1 VTGSEAGG
9 RGGPRRTGPP
19 GAAAGSRRPGVP
31 RRARDGGPGGGDGPR
46 GRTRQPGDD
55 HRSRDEPRFRNDPG
69 GRRAAGGRG
78 GPSDAARRPGRDTRP
93 PGGGRAGGRV
103 PPRTALRRGSPA
115 RRLQVTLLCI
125 GFALSLVAGRLVQLQ
140 GLDGSKYQALAEHQ
154 RLDSIPEPAV
164 RGSITTSDGTTLA
177 MSVPTDL
184 VFADPPLITA
194 AKASPAAVAAA
205 LAGPLGMTQSA
216 ILALLQNPTSKDYVV
231 LKQVVSST
239 VGARIAA
246 LNEPGIRLTSSYT
259 RAYPNGDLAA
269 NIVGFTNSDS
279 AGDLR
284 GEAGIE
290 QSYNSLLAGKDGLSE
305 VEVGTTGQPI
315 PVGEDKTQPMM
326 PGGNVRLTI
335 QADIQYVA
343 EQACAAQVRKVDA
356 ANCTA
361 VVMQPGTGK
370 ILALAQAPS
379 FNPAQPASVAAT
391 ADIPVSD
398 VFDPG
403 STAKV
408 ITVAAALEQGGQTP
422 MTPYTIPDQIVVDGF
437 PFHDGDYHPTERLT
451 VAGILAH
458 SSNVGM
464 VQVVQH
470 VPPQVQYQYYKAFGI
485 GEPSGLGLPAASN
498 GLLYPP
504 SKWWGDERYTMAFG
518 QGVAVTA
525 VQMASVYA
533 TIANGGVRV
542 EPSIVAGTTNAS
554 GQFVP
559 AQKPASH
566 RVLKTTTA
574 SELMAILQQVPYLDA
589 TLAYQ
594 PWGEIP
600 GYSIASKT
608 GTAQIAN
615 AAGCL
620 CTYGSSYIGIGPAS
634 APQLVVAVNVQDP
647 RKGGYFG
654 NEVAGPVFNKIMKF
668 ALQTLKIPP
677 DGAKRPDVR
686 LTAP

>member
-1 VTGSEAGG
+1 M
-9 RGGPRRTGPP
+9 
-19 GAAAGSRRPGVP
+19 
-31 RRARDGGPGGGDGPR
+31 
-46 GRTRQPGDD
+46 
-55 HRSRDEPRFRNDPG
+55 
-69 GRRAAGGRG
+69 
-78 GPSDAARRPGRDTRP
+78 
-93 PGGGRAGGRV
+93 
-103 PPRTALRRGSPA
+103 
-115 RRLQVTLLCI
+115 LCI
-125 GFALSLVAGRLVQLQ
+125 GFVLSLVAGRLIQLQ
-140 GLDGSKYQALAEHQ
+140 GVDGAKYQALAERQ
-154 RLDSIPEPAV
+154 RLHYIPEPAV
-164 RGSITTSDGTTLA
+164 RGSISTADGTTLA
-177 MSVPTDL
+177 MTVPTDL
-184 VFADPPLITA
+184 VYADPPMITA
-194 AKASPAAVAAA
+194 AKESLAAVAAA

-216 ILALLQNPTSKDYVV
+216 ILALLQYPTSKDYVV
-231 LKQVVSST
+231 LKRTVSST
-239 VGARIAA
+239 VGASIAA
-246 LNEPGIRLTSSYT
+246 LNEPGIDLTPSYT

-269 NIVGFTNSDS
+269 NVVGFTSVGS
-279 AGDLR
+279 SGDLR

-290 QSYNSLLAGKDGLSE
+290 QSYNSMLAGKDGRSE
-305 VEVGTTGQPI
+305 VEVGTTGQAI
-315 PVGEDKTQPMM
+315 PLGEDKTQPMM

-335 QADIQYVA
+335 QADIQYEA
-343 EQACAAQVRKVDA
+343 EQACAAQVRKVEAD
-356 ANCTA
+356 NCTA
-361 VVMQPGTGK
+361 VVMQPSTGR

-379 FNPAQPASVAAT
+379 FNPAYPSSVAAT
-391 ADIPVSD
+391 TDMPVAD

-408 ITVAAALEQGGQTP
+408 ITVAAALEHGGQTT
-422 MTPYTIPDQIVVDGF
+422 MTPYTIPYQIVVDGF
-437 PFHDGDYHPTERLT
+437 PFHDGDIHPTERLT

-470 VPPQVQYQYYKAFGI
+470 VTPQVQYQYFKAFGI

-498 GLLYPP
+498 GILYPP

-542 EPSIVAGTTNAS
+542 PPSIVAGTTSAS
-554 GQFVP
+554 GRFVP
-559 AQKPASH
+559 SPTPASH

-589 TLAYQ
+589 TLAYE

-620 CTYGSSYIGIGPAS
+620 CGEYGSSYIGIGPAS
-634 APQLVVAVNVQDP
+634 APKLVVAVNVQNP

-654 NEVAGPVFNKIMKF
+654 NEVAGPVFNKIMNF
-668 ALQTLKIPP
+668 ALRTLKIAP

>member
-1 VTGSEAGG
+1 M
-9 RGGPRRTGPP
+9 
-19 GAAAGSRRPGVP
+19 
-31 RRARDGGPGGGDGPR
+31 
-46 GRTRQPGDD
+46 
-55 HRSRDEPRFRNDPG
+55 
-69 GRRAAGGRG
+69 
-78 GPSDAARRPGRDTRP
+78 
-93 PGGGRAGGRV
+93 
-103 PPRTALRRGSPA
+103 
-115 RRLQVTLLCI
+115 
-125 GFALSLVAGRLVQLQ
+125 LSLVAGRLVQLQ
-140 GLDGSKYQALAEHQ
+140 GLDGSEYQALAEHQ
-154 RLDSIPEPAV
+154 RLHYIPEPAV
-164 RGSITTSDGTTLA
+164 RGSITSSDGTTLA

-231 LKQVVSST
+231 LKQAVSST

-246 LNEPGIRLTSSYT
+246 LNEPGIRLTNSYT

-269 NIVGFTNSDS
+269 NIVGFTNVDGG
-279 AGDLR
+279 GDLR

-290 QSYNSLLAGKDGLSE
+290 QSYNALLAGKDGQSE

-315 PVGEDKTQPMM
+315 PVGEDKTQPVV
-326 PGGNVRLTI
+326 PGGSVRLTI
-335 QADIQYVA
+335 QADIQYEA
-343 EQACAAQVRKVDA
+343 EQACAEEVHKTDA
-356 ANCTA
+356 DSCTA
-361 VVMQPGTGK
+361 VVMEPGTGK

-379 FNPAQPASVAAT
+379 FNPAQPASIAAT

-408 ITVAAALEQGGQTP
+408 ITVAAALEHGGQTP
-422 MTPYTIPDQIVVDGF
+422 MSAYTIPDQIVVDGF
-437 PFHDGDYHPTERLT
+437 EFHDSEYHPTEHLT
-451 VAGILAH
+451 IAGILAN

-470 VPPQVQYQYYKAFGI
+470 VSPQVQYQYFKAFGI
-485 GEPSGLGLPAASN
+485 GQPSGLNLPAASD
-498 GLLYPP
+498 GILYPV

-518 QGVAVTA
+518 QGVAATA

-542 EPSIVAGTTNAS
+542 EPSVVAGTTAPG

-559 AQKPASH
+559 SPQPASQ
-566 RVLKTTTA
+566 RVIKASTA
-574 SELMAILQQVPYLDA
+574 GELMGILQQVPMVDA
-589 TLAYQ
+589 SIGA

-600 GYSIASKT
+600 GYSIAAKT

-615 AAGCL
+615 ANGCL
-620 CTYGSSYIGIGPAS
+620 CGEYGSSYIGIAPAS
-634 APQLVVAVNVQDP
+634 DSKLVVAINVQNP
-647 RKGGYFG
+647 RKNGYYG
-654 NEVAGPVFNKIMKF
+654 DDVAGPVFYKVMNF
-668 ALQTLKIPP
+668 ALRTMKIPP

>member
-1 VTGSEAGG
+1 M
-9 RGGPRRTGPP
+9 
-19 GAAAGSRRPGVP
+19 
-31 RRARDGGPGGGDGPR
+31 
-46 GRTRQPGDD
+46 
-55 HRSRDEPRFRNDPG
+55 
-69 GRRAAGGRG
+69 
-78 GPSDAARRPGRDTRP
+78 
-93 PGGGRAGGRV
+93 
-103 PPRTALRRGSPA
+103 
-115 RRLQVTLLCI
+115 LCI
-125 GFALSLVAGRLVQLQ
+125 GFVLSVVAGRLVQLQ
-140 GLDGSKYQALAEHQ
+140 GVDGSKYQALAVQQ
-154 RLDSIPEPAV
+154 RLHYRPEPAV
-164 RGSITTSDGTTLA
+164 RGSISTADGTTLA
-177 MSVPTDL
+177 MTVPTDL
-184 VFADPPLITA
+184 VYADPPQITR
-194 AKASPAAVAAA
+194 AKKSLAAVAAA

-216 ILALLQNPTSKDYVV
+216 ILVLLQNPTSKDYVV
-231 LKQVVSST
+231 LKRTVSST
-239 VGARIAA
+239 VGASIAA
-246 LNEPGIRLTSSYT
+246 LNEPGIVMTPSYT

-269 NIVGFTNSDS
+269 NVVGFTNAGSS
-279 AGDLR
+279 GDLR
-284 GEAGIE
+284 GQAGIE
-290 QSYNSLLAGKDGLSE
+290 QSYNSMLAGKDGRSE
-305 VEVGTTGQPI
+305 FEVGTTGQAI
-315 PVGEDKTQPMM
+315 PLGEDKTQPMT

-335 QADIQYVA
+335 QADIQYAA
-343 EQACAAQVRKVDA
+343 EQACAAQVRKVKAD
-356 ANCTA
+356 NCTA
-361 VVMQPGTGK
+361 VVMQPGTGR

-379 FNPAQPASVAAT
+379 FNPASPSSVAAT
-391 ADIPVSD
+391 TDTPVTD

-408 ITVAAALEQGGQTP
+408 ITVAAALEHGGQTT
-422 MTPYTIPDQIVVDGF
+422 MTPYTIPNQIVVDGF

-470 VPPQVQYQYYKAFGI
+470 VPPQVQYQYFKAFGI
-485 GEPSGLGLPAASN
+485 GEPSGLGLPAASS
-498 GLLYPP
+498 GILYPP
-504 SKWWGDERYTMAFG
+504 SKWWGNERYTMAFG

-542 EPSIVAGTTNAS
+542 QPSIVAGTTNAS
-554 GQFVP
+554 GRFVP
-559 AQKPASH
+559 SPKSASH
-566 RVLKTTTA
+566 RVLQTSTA

-620 CTYGSSYIGIGPAS
+620 CGAYGSSYIGIGPAS
-634 APQLVVAVNVQDP
+634 APQLVVAVNVQNP

-668 ALQTLKIPP
+668 ALETLKIAP

>member
-1 VTGSEAGG
+1 
-9 RGGPRRTGPP
+9 
-19 GAAAGSRRPGVP
+19 
-31 RRARDGGPGGGDGPR
+31 
-46 GRTRQPGDD
+46 
-55 HRSRDEPRFRNDPG
+55 
-69 GRRAAGGRG
+69 
-78 GPSDAARRPGRDTRP
+78 
-93 PGGGRAGGRV
+93 
-103 PPRTALRRGSPA
+103 
-115 RRLQVTLLCI
+115 LLCI
-125 GFALSLVAGRLVQLQ
+125 GFVLSVVAGRLVQLQ
-140 GLDGSKYQALAEHQ
+140 GVDGSKYQALAVHQ
-154 RLDSIPEPAV
+154 RLHYIPEPAV
-164 RGSITTSDGTTLA
+164 RGSITTADGTTLA
-177 MSVPTDL
+177 LTVPTDL
-184 VFADPPLITA
+184 VYADPPVIIQARTSLGT
-194 AKASPAAVAAA
+194 VAAA

-231 LKQVVSST
+231 LKRTVSST
-239 VGARIAA
+239 VGASIAA
-246 LNEPGIRLTSSYT
+246 LNEPGIVMTPSYT

-269 NIVGFTNSDS
+269 NVVGFTNVGSS
-279 AGDLR
+279 GDLR
-284 GEAGIE
+284 GQAGVE
-290 QSYNSLLAGKDGLSE
+290 QSYNSMLAGKDGRSE
-305 VEVGTTGQPI
+305 FEVGTTGQAI
-315 PVGEDKTQPMM
+315 PLGEDKTQPMT

-335 QADIQYVA
+335 QADIQYEA
-343 EQACAAQVRKVDA
+343 EQACAAQVRKVQAD
-356 ANCTA
+356 NCTA
-361 VVMQPGTGK
+361 VVMQPSTGR

-379 FNPAQPASVAAT
+379 FNPAHPSSVAAT
-391 ADIPVSD
+391 TDTPVTD

-408 ITVAAALEQGGQTP
+408 ITVAAALEHGGQTT
-422 MTPYTIPDQIVVDGF
+422 MSPYTVPDQIVVDGF

-470 VPPQVQYQYYKAFGI
+470 VPPQVQYQYFKAFGI
-485 GEPSGLGLPAASN
+485 GEPAGLNLPAASN
-498 GLLYPP
+498 GILYAP

-542 EPSIVAGTTNAS
+542 EPSIVAGTTDAS

-608 GTAQIAN
+608 GTAQIADSN
-615 AAGCL
+615 GCL
-620 CTYGSSYIGIGPAS
+620 CGEYGSSYIGIGPAS
-634 APQLVVAVNVQDP
+634 APQLVVAVNVQNP

-668 ALQTLKIPP
+668 ALETLKIAP

>member
-1 VTGSEAGG
+1 M
-9 RGGPRRTGPP
+9 
-19 GAAAGSRRPGVP
+19 
-31 RRARDGGPGGGDGPR
+31 
-46 GRTRQPGDD
+46 
-55 HRSRDEPRFRNDPG
+55 
-69 GRRAAGGRG
+69 
-78 GPSDAARRPGRDTRP
+78 
-93 PGGGRAGGRV
+93 
-103 PPRTALRRGSPA
+103 
-115 RRLQVTLLCI
+115 LCI
-125 GFALSLVAGRLVQLQ
+125 GFVLSVVAGRLVQLQ
-140 GLDGSKYQALAEHQ
+140 GVDGSKYQALAVQQ
-154 RLDSIPEPAV
+154 RLHYRPEPAV
-164 RGSITTSDGTTLA
+164 RGSISTADGTTLA
-177 MSVPTDL
+177 MTVPTDL
-184 VFADPPLITA
+184 VYADPPQITR
-194 AKASPAAVAAA
+194 AKKSLAAVAAA

-216 ILALLQNPTSKDYVV
+216 ILVLLQNPTSKDYVV
-231 LKQVVSST
+231 LKRTVSST
-239 VGARIAA
+239 VGASIAA
-246 LNEPGIRLTSSYT
+246 LNEPGIVMTPSYT

-269 NIVGFTNSDS
+269 NVVGFTNAGSS
-279 AGDLR
+279 GDLR
-284 GEAGIE
+284 GQAGIE
-290 QSYNSLLAGKDGLSE
+290 QSYNSMLAGKDGRSE
-305 VEVGTTGQPI
+305 FEVGTTGQAI
-315 PVGEDKTQPMM
+315 PLGEDKTQPMT

-335 QADIQYVA
+335 QADIQYAA
-343 EQACAAQVRKVDA
+343 EQACAAQVRKVKAD
-356 ANCTA
+356 NCTA
-361 VVMQPGTGK
+361 VVMQPGTGR

-379 FNPAQPASVAAT
+379 FNPASPSSVAAT
-391 ADIPVSD
+391 TDTPVTD

-408 ITVAAALEQGGQTP
+408 ITVAAALEHGGQTT
-422 MTPYTIPDQIVVDGF
+422 MTPYTIPNQIVVDGF

-470 VPPQVQYQYYKAFGI
+470 VPPQVQYQYFKAFGI
-485 GEPSGLGLPAASN
+485 GEPSGLGLPAASS
-498 GLLYPP
+498 GILYPP
-504 SKWWGDERYTMAFG
+504 SKWWGNERYTMAFG

-542 EPSIVAGTTNAS
+542 QPSIVAGTTNAS
-554 GQFVP
+554 GRFVP
-559 AQKPASH
+559 SPQSASH
-566 RVLKTTTA
+566 RVLQTSTA

-620 CTYGSSYIGIGPAS
+620 CGAYGSSYIGIGPAS
-634 APQLVVAVNVQDP
+634 APQLVVAVNVQNP

-668 ALQTLKIPP
+668 ALETLKIAP

>member
-1 VTGSEAGG
+1 
-9 RGGPRRTGPP
+9 
-19 GAAAGSRRPGVP
+19 
-31 RRARDGGPGGGDGPR
+31 
-46 GRTRQPGDD
+46 
-55 HRSRDEPRFRNDPG
+55 
-69 GRRAAGGRG
+69 
-78 GPSDAARRPGRDTRP
+78 
-93 PGGGRAGGRV
+93 
-103 PPRTALRRGSPA
+103 
-115 RRLQVTLLCI
+115 LLCI
-125 GFALSLVAGRLVQLQ
+125 GFVLSVVAGRLVQLQ
-140 GLDGSKYQALAEHQ
+140 GVDGSKYQALAVHQ
-154 RLDSIPEPAV
+154 RLHYIPEPAV
-164 RGSITTSDGTTLA
+164 RGSITTADGTTLA
-177 MSVPTDL
+177 LTVPTDL
-184 VFADPPLITA
+184 VYADPPVMIQARTSLGT
-194 AKASPAAVAAA
+194 VAAA

-231 LKQVVSST
+231 LKRTVSST
-239 VGARIAA
+239 VGAGIAA
-246 LNEPGIRLTSSYT
+246 LNEPGIVMTPSYT

-269 NIVGFTNSDS
+269 NVVGFTNVGSS
-279 AGDLR
+279 GDLR

-290 QSYNSLLAGKDGLSE
+290 QSFNPTLAGKDGRSE
-305 VEVGTTGQPI
+305 FEVGTTGQAI
-315 PVGEDKTQPMM
+315 PLGEDKTQPMT

-335 QADIQYVA
+335 QADIQYEA
-343 EQACAAQVRKVDA
+343 EQACAAQVRKVKAD
-356 ANCTA
+356 NCTA
-361 VVMQPGTGK
+361 VVMQPGTGR

-379 FNPAQPASVAAT
+379 FNPANPSSVAAT
-391 ADIPVSD
+391 TDTPVTD

-408 ITVAAALEQGGQTP
+408 ITVAAALEHGGQTT
-422 MTPYTIPDQIVVDGF
+422 MTPYTIPNQIVVDGF

-451 VAGILAH
+451 LAGILAH

-470 VPPQVQYQYYKAFGI
+470 VTPQVQYQYFKAFGI
-485 GEPSGLGLPAASN
+485 GEPAGLHLPAASN
-498 GLLYPP
+498 GILYAP

-542 EPSIVAGTTNAS
+542 EPSIVAGTTDAS

-559 AQKPASH
+559 AQEPASH
-566 RVLKTTTA
+566 RVLQTTTA

-608 GTAQIAN
+608 GTAQIADSH
-615 AAGCL
+615 GCL
-620 CTYGSSYIGIGPAS
+620 CMYGSSYIGIGPAS
-634 APQLVVAVNVQDP
+634 APKLVVAVNVQNP

-668 ALQTLKIPP
+668 ALETLKIAP

>member
-1 VTGSEAGG
+1 M
-9 RGGPRRTGPP
+9 
-19 GAAAGSRRPGVP
+19 
-31 RRARDGGPGGGDGPR
+31 
-46 GRTRQPGDD
+46 
-55 HRSRDEPRFRNDPG
+55 
-69 GRRAAGGRG
+69 
-78 GPSDAARRPGRDTRP
+78 
-93 PGGGRAGGRV
+93 
-103 PPRTALRRGSPA
+103 
-115 RRLQVTLLCI
+115 LCI
-125 GFALSLVAGRLVQLQ
+125 GFVLSVVAGRLVQLQ
-140 GLDGSKYQALAEHQ
+140 GVDGSKYQALAVQQ
-154 RLDSIPEPAV
+154 RLHYIPEPAV
-164 RGSITTSDGTTLA
+164 RGSISTADGTTLA
-177 MSVPTDL
+177 MTVPTDL
-184 VFADPPLITA
+184 VFADPPQITK
-194 AKASPAAVAAA
+194 AKKSLAAVAAA
-205 LAGPLGMTQSA
+205 LAGPLGMSQSA
-216 ILALLQNPTSKDYVV
+216 ILALLQYHPASKDYVV
-231 LKQVVSST
+231 LKRTVSST
-239 VGARIAA
+239 VAAGVAA
-246 LNEPGIRLTSSYT
+246 LNEPGIGLTPSYT

-269 NIVGFTNSDS
+269 NIVGFTNVGSS
-279 AGDLR
+279 GDL
-284 GEAGIE
+284 GGQAGIE
-290 QSYNSLLAGKDGLSE
+290 QSYNSMLAGKDGRSE
-305 VEVGTTGQPI
+305 FEVGTTGQAI
-315 PVGEDKTQPMM
+315 PLGEDKTQPMT

-335 QADIQYVA
+335 QADIQYEA
-343 EQACAAQVRKVDA
+343 EQACAAQVRKVKAD
-356 ANCTA
+356 NCTA
-361 VVMQPGTGK
+361 VVMQPSTGR

-379 FNPAQPASVAAT
+379 FNPANPSSVAAT
-391 ADIPVSD
+391 TDTPVTD

-408 ITVAAALEQGGQTP
+408 ITVAAALEHGGQTT
-422 MTPYTIPDQIVVDGF
+422 MTPYTIPNQIVVDGF

-470 VPPQVQYQYYKAFGI
+470 VTPQVQYQYFKAFGI

-498 GLLYPP
+498 GILYPP

-542 EPSIVAGTTNAS
+542 QPSIVAGTTNAS
-554 GQFVP
+554 GRFVP
-559 AQKPASH
+559 SPKAASH
-566 RVLKTTTA
+566 RVLQTGTA

-608 GTAQIAN
+608 GTAQIAS

-620 CTYGSSYIGIGPAS
+620 CGAYGSSYIGIGPAS
-634 APQLVVAVNVQDP
+634 APQLVVAVNVQNP

-668 ALQTLKIPP
+668 ALETLRIAP

>member
-1 VTGSEAGG
+1 
-9 RGGPRRTGPP
+9 
-19 GAAAGSRRPGVP
+19 
-31 RRARDGGPGGGDGPR
+31 
-46 GRTRQPGDD
+46 
-55 HRSRDEPRFRNDPG
+55 
-69 GRRAAGGRG
+69 
-78 GPSDAARRPGRDTRP
+78 
-93 PGGGRAGGRV
+93 
-103 PPRTALRRGSPA
+103 
-115 RRLQVTLLCI
+115 LLCI
-125 GFALSLVAGRLVQLQ
+125 GFVLSVVAGRLVQLQ
-140 GLDGSKYQALAEHQ
+140 GVDGSKYQALAEQQ
-154 RLDSIPEPAV
+154 RLHYIPEPAV
-164 RGSITTSDGTTLA
+164 RGSITTADGTTLA
-177 MSVPTDL
+177 MTVPTDL
-184 VFADPPLITA
+184 VYADPPMITA
-194 AKASPAAVAAA
+194 AKESLAAVAAA

-216 ILALLQNPTSKDYVV
+216 ILALLQYPTSKDYVV
-231 LKQVVSST
+231 LKRTVSST
-239 VGARIAA
+239 VGASIAA
-246 LNEPGIRLTSSYT
+246 LNEPGIDLTPSYT

-269 NIVGFTNSDS
+269 NVVGFTSVGS
-279 AGDLR
+279 SGDLR

-290 QSYNSLLAGKDGLSE
+290 QSYNSMLAGKDGRSE
-305 VEVGTTGQPI
+305 VEVGTTGQAI
-315 PVGEDKTQPMM
+315 PLGEDKTQPMM

-335 QADIQYVA
+335 QADIQYEA
-343 EQACAAQVRKVDA
+343 EQACAAQVRKVEAD
-356 ANCTA
+356 NCTA
-361 VVMQPGTGK
+361 VVMQPSTGR

-379 FNPAQPASVAAT
+379 FNPAYPSSVAAT
-391 ADIPVSD
+391 TDMPVAD

-408 ITVAAALEQGGQTP
+408 ITVAAALEHGGQTT
-422 MTPYTIPDQIVVDGF
+422 MTPYTIPYQIVVDGF
-437 PFHDGDYHPTERLT
+437 PFHDGDIHPTERLT

-470 VPPQVQYQYYKAFGI
+470 VTPQVQYQYFKAFGI

-498 GLLYPP
+498 GILYPP

-542 EPSIVAGTTNAS
+542 PPSIVAGTTNAS
-554 GQFVP
+554 GRFVP
-559 AQKPASH
+559 SPTPASH

-589 TLAYQ
+589 TLAYE

-634 APQLVVAVNVQDP
+634 APKLVVAVNVQNP

-668 ALQTLKIPP
+668 ALETLKIAP